1 MSASQSFPGLANKG
15 RNMTMNL
22 SAPRTDVQA
31 DSPPPLSARIAA
43 LGWDWLGI
51 VPFLTFAL
59 LFLIGP
65 MLYLIMGAF
74 QNAEG
79 GFTLD
84 NIVALG
90 GANIVASF
98 SLSIRLSLLSAL
110 MGAVAGL
117 VLGQAVVL
125 GGLPAWVR
133 HGFMTFSGV
142 ASNFAGVP
150 LAFAFIATLGRLGL
164 VTVLLR
170 ELFGFNLYAAGFNL
184 FSFTG
189 LAVVYLYFQL
199 PLMLLIIT
207 PALDGLKSEWRE
219 AAEILGATRRQYW
232 LMVGLPVLAPSILGC
247 FLLLFA
253 NAFGTLATVYALMGS
268 GFDVVPVVLF
278 QQIRGNVLYNP
289 NLGYALAV
297 GMIAIM
303 AVTNILYL
311 LLRRRAERWQK

>member
-1 MSASQSFPGLANKG
+1 
-15 RNMTMNL
+15 MTMTPAASGENTRT
-22 SAPRTDVQA
+22 SAAGPRAFGTMNW
-31 DSPPPLSARIAA
+31 R
-43 LGWDWLGI
+43 WLGV
-51 VPFLTFAL
+51 VPFFAFAF

-65 MLYLIMGAF
+65 LLYLIAGAF
-74 QNAEG
+74 QNADG
-79 GFTLD
+79 AFTLD
-84 NIVALG
+84 NMIALG

-110 MGAVAGL
+110 MGALAGL
-117 VLGQAVVL
+117 VLGHAVVL
-125 GGLPAWVR
+125 GGLPKWVR
-133 HGFMTFSGV
+133 NAFMTFSGV

-184 FSFTG
+184 FSFIG
-189 LAVVYLYFQL
+189 LALVYLYFQL
-199 PLMLLIIT
+199 PLMLLIIA
-207 PALDGLKSEWRE
+207 PALDGLKAEWRE

-232 LMVGLPVLAPSILGC
+232 LMVGLPVLTPSILGC

-268 GFDVVPVVLF
+268 GFDVVPIVLF

-297 GMIAIM
+297 GMIVVMGISN
-303 AVTNILYL
+303 VLYL

>member
-1 MSASQSFPGLANKG
+1 
-15 RNMTMNL
+15 MTIPPATSGETAHGSTPRRHVARAMN
-22 SAPRTDVQA
+22 
-31 DSPPPLSARIAA
+31 
-43 LGWDWLGI
+43 WNWLGL
-51 VPFLTFAL
+51 VPFFGFAF

-65 MLYLIMGAF
+65 LLYLIAGAF
-74 QNAEG
+74 QNADG
-79 GFTLD
+79 GFTFD
-84 NIVALG
+84 NILALG
-90 GANIVASF
+90 SANIVASF

-117 VLGQAVVL
+117 LLGHAVVL
-125 GGLPAWVR
+125 GGLPKWVR
-133 HGFMTFSGV
+133 NAFMTFSGV

-170 ELFGFNLYAAGFNL
+170 ELFGFNLYATGFNL
-184 FSFTG
+184 FSFVG
-189 LAVVYLYFQL
+189 LALVYLYFQL

-207 PALDGLKSEWRE
+207 PALDGLKTEWRE
-219 AAEILGATRRQYW
+219 AAESLGATRRQFW
-232 LMVGLPVLAPSILGC
+232 LMVGLPVLTPSILGC

-268 GFDVVPVVLF
+268 GFDVVPIVLF

-297 GMIAIM
+297 GMIVVMGIS
-303 AVTNILYL
+303 NILYL
-311 LLRRRAERWQK
+311 VLRKRAERWQK

>member
-1 MSASQSFPGLANKG
+1 MTIPPATSGETAHGSTPGRRVARE
-15 RNMTMNL
+15 RNWN
-22 SAPRTDVQA
+22 
-31 DSPPPLSARIAA
+31 
-43 LGWDWLGI
+43 WLGL
-51 VPFLTFAL
+51 VPFFGFAF

-65 MLYLIMGAF
+65 LLYLIAGAF
-74 QNAEG
+74 QNADG
-79 GFTLD
+79 GFTFD
-84 NIVALG
+84 NILALG
-90 GANIVASF
+90 SANIVASF

-117 VLGQAVVL
+117 LLGHAVVL
-125 GGLPAWVR
+125 GGLPKWVR
-133 HGFMTFSGV
+133 NAFMTFSGV

-170 ELFGFNLYAAGFNL
+170 ELFGFNLYATGFNL
-184 FSFTG
+184 FSFVG
-189 LAVVYLYFQL
+189 LALVYLYFQL

-207 PALDGLKSEWRE
+207 PALDGLKTEWRE
-219 AAEILGATRRQYW
+219 AAESLGATRRQFW
-232 LMVGLPVLAPSILGC
+232 LMVGLPVLTPSILGC

-268 GFDVVPVVLF
+268 GFDVVPIVLF

-297 GMIAIM
+297 GMIVVMGISN
-303 AVTNILYL
+303 VLYL
-311 LLRRRAERWQK
+311 ILRKRAERWQK

>member
-1 MSASQSFPGLANKG
+1 
-15 RNMTMNL
+15 MTMTRAG
-22 SAPRTDVQA
+22 SSEDAQASMAGPRVHA
-31 DSPPPLSARIAA
+31 KVS
-43 LGWDWLGI
+43 WNWLGV
-51 VPFLTFAL
+51 VPFFAFAF

-65 MLYLIMGAF
+65 LLYLIAGAF
-74 QNAEG
+74 QNADG
-79 GFTLD
+79 AFTLD
-84 NIVALG
+84 NMIALG

-110 MGAVAGL
+110 MGAIAGFL
-117 VLGQAVVL
+117 LGHAVVL
-125 GGLPAWVR
+125 GGLPKWVR
-133 HGFMTFSGV
+133 NAFMTFSGV

-170 ELFGFNLYAAGFNL
+170 ELFGFNLYATGFNL
-184 FSFTG
+184 FSFVG
-189 LAVVYLYFQL
+189 LALVYLYFQL

-232 LMVGLPVLAPSILGC
+232 QMVGLPVLMPSILGC

-268 GFDVVPVVLF
+268 GFDVVPIVLF

-297 GMIAIM
+297 GMIVVMGIA
-303 AVTNILYL
+303 NILYL
-311 LLRRRAERWQK
+311 ILRRRAERWQK

>member
-1 MSASQSFPGLANKG
+1 MTITSTSGEIAHGRTPGRRGA
-15 RNMTMNL
+15 RDMN
-22 SAPRTDVQA
+22 
-31 DSPPPLSARIAA
+31 
-43 LGWDWLGI
+43 WNWLGV
-51 VPFLTFAL
+51 VPFFGFAF

-65 MLYLIMGAF
+65 LLYLIAGAF
-74 QNAEG
+74 QNADG
-79 GFTLD
+79 AFTFD
-84 NIVALG
+84 NILALG
-90 GANIVASF
+90 SANIVASF

-117 VLGQAVVL
+117 LLGHAVVL
-125 GGLPAWVR
+125 GGLPKWVR
-133 HGFMTFSGV
+133 NAFMTFSGV

-170 ELFGFNLYAAGFNL
+170 ELFGFNLYATGFNL
-184 FSFTG
+184 FSFVG
-189 LAVVYLYFQL
+189 LALVYLYFQL

-219 AAEILGATRRQYW
+219 AAESLGATRRQFW
-232 LMVGLPVLAPSILGC
+232 LMVGLPVLTPSILGC

-268 GFDVVPVVLF
+268 GFDVVPIVLF

-297 GMIAIM
+297 GMILVMGISN
-303 AVTNILYL
+303 VLYL
-311 LLRRRAERWQK
+311 ILRKRAERWQK

>member
-1 MSASQSFPGLANKG
+1 
-15 RNMTMNL
+15 MTMTRAG
-22 SAPRTDVQA
+22 SSEDAQA
-31 DSPPPLSARIAA
+31 SMAGHRVHAKVS
-43 LGWDWLGI
+43 WNWLGV
-51 VPFLTFAL
+51 VPFFAFAF

-65 MLYLIMGAF
+65 LLYLIAGAF
-74 QNAEG
+74 QNADG
-79 GFTLD
+79 AFTLD
-84 NIVALG
+84 NMIALG

-110 MGAVAGL
+110 MGAIAGFL
-117 VLGQAVVL
+117 LGHAVVL
-125 GGLPAWVR
+125 GGLPKWVR
-133 HGFMTFSGV
+133 NAFMTFSGV

-170 ELFGFNLYAAGFNL
+170 ELFGFNLYATGFNL
-184 FSFTG
+184 FSFVG
-189 LAVVYLYFQL
+189 LALVYLYFQL

-232 LMVGLPVLAPSILGC
+232 QMVGLPVLMPSILGC

-268 GFDVVPVVLF
+268 GFDVVPIVLF

-297 GMIAIM
+297 GMIVVMGIA
-303 AVTNILYL
+303 NILYL
-311 LLRRRAERWQK
+311 ILRRRAERWQK